1 MHIGK
6 TIRIERIFNR
16 DTGRAIIVPL
26 DHGVTV
32 GPIAGLTDMRDTVTR
47 IVEGGANA
55 VLMHKGV
62 VPCGHRARGRDIGL
76 IVHLSAS
83 TNLSPFP
90 GAKTLVC
97 DVEEA
102 VYLGADAVSLHLNLG
117 DDSERDMLADA
128 GRITR
133 DAARLGIP
141 VLAMV
146 YGRGPKITDEFSPD
160 VVAHCARVG
169 MELGADVVKVPYTGD
184 PESFAAVVAGA
195 RIPVV
200 IAGGPKTAT
209 TKDFLRMVF
218 DSVQAGGSGLS
229 VGRNIFQ
236 HKDPTRLLQALGKIV
251 HDGWEVDEAMKGLEG
266 LGE

>member
-6 TIRIERIFNR
+6 TIRTERIVNR
-16 DTGRAIIVPL
+16 DTGRTILVPL

-32 GPIAGLTDMRDTVTR
+32 GPIEGIVDMRDTVTN

-83 TNLSPFP
+83 TALSPFP

-97 DVEEA
+97 TVEEA
-102 VYLGADAVSLHLNLG
+102 VQLGADAVSLHLNLG
-117 DDSERDMLADA
+117 DASERDMLADMGEVTRQA
-128 GRITR
+128 GRW
-133 DAARLGIP
+133 GIP

-146 YGRGPKITDEFSPD
+146 YGRGPKIDDEFDPG

-169 MELGADVVKVPYTGD
+169 MELGADIVKVPYTGD
-184 PESFAAVVAGA
+184 PESFAKVVAAA

-200 IAGGPKTAT
+200 IAGGPKTPT
-209 TKDFLRMVF
+209 TKDFLRMV
-218 DSVQAGGSGLS
+218 DESVQAGGAGLS

-236 HKDPTRLLQALGKIV
+236 HKNPGSLLQALGKIV
-251 HDGWEVDEAMKGLEG
+251 HDRWSVEQAMEG
-266 LGE
+266 LQE

>member
-6 TIRIERIFNR
+6 TIRLERILNR

-32 GPIAGLTDMRDTVTR
+32 GPISGLTDMRDTVTG

-62 VPCGHRARGRDIGL
+62 VPCGHRAKGRDIGL

-83 TNLSPFP
+83 TSLSPFS

-102 VYLGADAVSLHLNLG
+102 VSLGADAVSLHVNLG
-117 DDSERDMLADA
+117 DASERDMLADF
-128 GRITR
+128 GKVTR
-133 DAARLGIP
+133 DAVRWGIP

-146 YGRGPKITDEFSPD
+146 
-160 VVAHCARVG
+160 
-169 MELGADVVKVPYTGD
+169 
-184 PESFAAVVAGA
+184 
-195 RIPVV
+195 
-200 IAGGPKTAT
+200 
-209 TKDFLRMVF
+209 
-218 DSVQAGGSGLS
+218 
-229 VGRNIFQ
+229 
-236 HKDPTRLLQALGKIV
+236 
-251 HDGWEVDEAMKGLEG
+251 
-266 LGE
+266 

>member
-6 TIRIERIFNR
+6 TIRLERIINR
-16 DTGRAIIVPL
+16 DTGRTIIVPL

-32 GPIAGLTDMRDTVTR
+32 GPIDGIIDMRDTVTG

-83 TNLSPFP
+83 TSLSPFP
-90 GAKTLVC
+90 GAKVLVC

-102 VYLGADAVSLHLNLG
+102 VCLGADAVSLHVNLG
-117 DDSERDMLADA
+117 DASERDMLADM
-128 GRITR
+128 GRITK
-133 DAARLGIP
+133 DAARWGIP

-146 YGRGPKITDEFSPD
+146 YGRGPKISNEFDPQ

-169 MELGADVVKVPYTGD
+169 MELGADIVKVPYTGD
-184 PESFAAVVAGA
+184 PESFARVVAGA
-195 RIPVV
+195 RVPVV
-200 IAGGPKTAT
+200 IAGGPKTPT
-209 TKDFLRMVF
+209 TRDFLRMVF
-218 DSVQAGGSGLS
+218 DSVQAGGMGLS

-236 HKDPTRLLQALGKIV
+236 HKEPGRLLQALGKVV
-251 HDGWEVDEAMKGLEG
+251 HDGWSVEEALEG

>member
-6 TIRIERIFNR
+6 TIRLERIVNR

-32 GPIAGLTDMRDTVTR
+32 GPIEGIIDMRDTVTR
-47 IVEGGANA
+47 VVEGGANA

-97 DVEEA
+97 EVEEA
-102 VYLGADAVSLHLNLG
+102 VQLGADAVSLHVNLG
-117 DDSERDMLADA
+117 DESERVMLADM

-133 DAARLGIP
+133 EASHWGIP
-141 VLAMV
+141 VVAMV
-146 YGRGPKITDEFSPD
+146 YGRGPKIKNEFDPA

-169 MELGADVVKVPYTGD
+169 MELGADIVKVPYTGD
-184 PESFAAVVAGA
+184 PESFSSIVAGA

-200 IAGGPKTAT
+200 IAGGPKTPT
-209 TKDFLRMVF
+209 TRDFLRMVS

-236 HKDPTRLLQALGKIV
+236 HKDPTRLLQALGKVV
-251 HDGWEVDEAMKGLEG
+251 HDGWSVDEAMEG